1 MKSFSYE
8 LEQNKRYVA
17 ASEGWWF
24 VVLYCI
30 NTKEKMMLEKSLK
43 DFFKEHKEISLS
55 GERNGYLWKSPFE
68 SISTELLGTVAQNL
82 YTNNIMKGDLSF
94 MGTVANLAE
103 LSETEV
109 SSIITLYRL
118 CQ

>member
-1 MKSFSYE
+1 MKNFSDE
-8 LEQNKRYVA
+8 LAQNKKYIETY
-17 ASEGWWF
+17 EGWWYI
-24 VVLYCI
+24 VWYCI
-30 NTKEKMMLEKSLK
+30 NTKEKRMLEKSLK
-43 DFFKEHKEISLS
+43 DFFKENKKISIS

-94 MGTVANLAE
+94 MGTVARLVE
-103 LSETEV
+103 LPETEV